1 MTELTLRTCGEA
13 DAPGLRRLAER
24 DSASVPAWPLLA
36 ADAGGELIA
45 AISLGTGR
53 VIADPFRPTA
63 DAVELLRRRRAQ
75 IGSAGSGR
83 RLPVPRAARLR
94 GRGAPAKPA

>member
-45 AISLGTGR
+45 AISLGSGR

-63 DAVELLRRRRAQ
+63 LVHRILPGTPRVTARRGPLMQSRE
-75 IGSAGSGR
+75 GSGR
-83 RLPVPRAARLR
+83 Q
-94 GRGAPAKPA
+94 

>member
-13 DAPGLRRLAER
+13 DAAGLRRLAER
-24 DSASVPAWPLLA
+24 DSASVPPGILLA

-45 AISLGTGR
+45 AISLGSGR

>member
-1 MTELTLRTCGEA
+1 MTELTLRTCGEG

-24 DSASVPAWPLLA
+24 DSASVPPGTLLA

>member
-1 MTELTLRTCGEA
+1 VTELTLRTCGEA

-24 DSASVPAWPLLA
+24 DSASVPSGTLLA

-45 AISLGTGR
+45 AISLGSGR

-75 IGSAGSGR
+75 IGRAGSGR